1 MSAGCEN
8 CKKLERRWDE
18 LILLISDKPIRD
30 GQGNLANPACRS
42 LVQIGH
48 PNASKIQDIVDR
60 EALK

>member
-8 CKKLERRWDE
+8 CKKLEREWAE
-18 LILLISDKPIRD
+18 LIHLLSDKPIRN
-30 GQGNLANPACRS
+30 GNGDLANPACRS

>member
-1 MSAGCEN
+1 MSCDKCAE
-8 CKKLERRWDE
+8 LQRRWDE

-30 GQGNLANPACRS
+30 GQGNMANPACRA
-42 LVQIGH
+42 LVYIGH